1 MQNRNDGKTPILG
14 MPGRD
19 IADKIVEQ
27 SLPVLSLDLV
37 LQDGE
42 KEVASRFYSGQA
54 ALDRD
59 SILRFERTN
68 KVVLDP
74 DFVHAWQKTS
84 LGADCDARAV
94 ATRALEGL
102 LLPQGDGMS
111 AVTLVLLDLYKAPL
125 LERLRSHKQALT
137 DAARH
142 ALDPL
147 LVSRGLDTTLYTH
160 EDNPDKGLT
169 VFVCAHTVRLAE
181 DGVSLTLRMFFR
193 VYPEA
198 STPKA
203 QAARLMRNVKIRLA
217 LSLFPV
223 KASKLLELPQPLLVD
238 IGGSYLQQGEQ
249 GAGTEECLY
258 MLSGLFYTDLRHCK
272 AQQADAAWADLE
284 QDFERNSQVILAARR
299 EREKF
304 DVYP

>member
-1 MQNRNDGKTPILG
+1 MQNRNDRKTPLPG

-42 KEVASRFYSGQA
+42 KEVASCFYSGQA

-59 SILRFERTN
+59 SILRFESNNR
-68 KVVLDP
+68 VVLDP

-94 ATRALEGL
+94 AARALESL

-111 AVTLVLLDLYKAPL
+111 AVTPVLLDLYKAPL

-142 ALDPL
+142 ALGPL
-147 LVSRGLDTTLYTH
+147 LVSRVLDTTLYTH
-160 EDNPDKGLT
+160 EDDPDKDLT
-169 VFVCAHTVRLAE
+169 VFVCGHTVRLAE

-258 MLSGLFYTDLRHCK
+258 MLSGLFYADLHHCK
-272 AQQADAAWADLE
+272 AQQADAAWEDLE
-284 QDFERNSQVILAARR
+284 QDFERNSQVILAARK
-299 EREKF
+299 EREKL